1 LSLLPQ
7 EPRQQVALIAMT
19 LAVGG
24 LLAFHASWH
33 GPRADA
39 VRRMEARVESLDAG
53 TRQAQVQAERGNS
66 ALEGRTALY
75 ERHIL
80 ELERLIPRSEEVPQ
94 LLRAIH
100 EEARRAGVTLNEM
113 APDADQPGSHYVK
126 QGWSL
131 RLMGEYDDVGRF
143 MTAIASLP
151 RIVTPVAVEVSTY
164 VPPPGLGLDYPNPV
178 AASFRIETYV
188 LPESP
193 AGPHPGAL
201 GPEGLVP

>member
-1 LSLLPQ
+1 M
-7 EPRQQVALIAMT
+7 ALIAMT
-19 LAVGG
+19 LAAGG
-24 LLAFHASWH
+24 LIAFHASWY

-39 VRRMEARVESLDAG
+39 VRRMEARAESLNAE
-53 TRQAQVQAERGNS
+53 TRQARVQADRGNS
-66 ALEGRTALY
+66 ALEGRAARY

-113 APDADQPGSHYVK
+113 APDADQPGSHYIK

-131 RLMGEYDDVGRF
+131 RLIGEYDDVGRF

-151 RIVTPVAVEVSTY
+151 RIVTPVALEVYTY
-164 VPPPGLGLDYPNPV
+164 VPPPGMGLDYANPV
-178 AASFRIETYV
+178 AASFRIEAYV
-188 LPESP
+188 LPE
-193 AGPHPGAL
+193 AWAEAHPGAS
-201 GPEGLVP
+201 GPEGRVP

>member
-1 LSLLPQ
+1 
-7 EPRQQVALIAMT
+7 VALMTIA

-24 LLAFHASWH
+24 LTAFQASWH

-39 VRRMEARVESLDAG
+39 VRRMEARVASLDAG
-53 TRQAQVQAERGNS
+53 TRQAQVQADRGNS

-113 APDADQPGSHYVK
+113 APDADQLVGHYIK

-164 VPPPGLGLDYPNPV
+164 VPSPGLGIDYPNPV

-188 LPESP
+188 LPELSD
-193 AGPHPGAL
+193 GPHPGAS
-201 GPEGLVP
+201 GPEGQAP